1 MTDQAA
7 AAGPGAAISAPANA
21 EIGRFTPRLVL
32 YFVIITLIWGSTWL
46 VIKTQLGV
54 VPASWSVAWRFLLG
68 GSVMLLTCLVT
79 GRTLRIGW
87 RGHGFAVFV
96 ALMQF
101 VLNFNLVYRAEQ
113 HLPSGLV
120 ALSFALLLVPNALL
134 SAMFLGQRTTWR
146 FAIGSLIG
154 LTGVGMM
161 VARDLVMPGAH
172 PAAILLGLALALGGV
187 LSASVANVMQASP
200 LGRALPLEGALAWS
214 MAYGGL
220 FNVVVAYALAGPP
233 VIDLSPAY
241 LAGLAYLGVIAS
253 AVAFS
258 LYYAL
263 IRGLGAGKAA
273 YNGVVVPVVA
283 MALSTIF
290 EAYAWTPLAVAGGI
304 LAMVG
309 LVVALR
315 SRG

>member
-1 MTDQAA
+1 MA
-7 AAGPGAAISAPANA
+7 APAA
-21 EIGRFTPRLVL
+21 TPGQFTPRLAI
-32 YFVIITLIWGSTWL
+32 YFAIITLIWGSTWL

-54 VPASWSVAWRFLLG
+54 VPPSWSVAWRFLLG
-68 GSVMLLTCLVT
+68 GSVMLAVCLAT
-79 GRTLRIGW
+79 GRSLSIGW
-87 RGHGFAVFV
+87 RGHLFAVFV
-96 ALMQF
+96 AVMQF

-120 ALSFALLLVPNALL
+120 ALSFALLLVPNAVL
-134 SAMFLGQRTTWR
+134 SALFLGQRTTLR

-161 VARDLVMPGAH
+161 VARDLVMPGAD
-172 PAAILLGLALALGGV
+172 PAAILLGLALAFGGV
-187 LSASVANVMQASP
+187 LTASVANVMQASP
-200 LGRALPLEGALAWS
+200 LGRSLPLEGGLAWS
-214 MAYGGL
+214 MAYGGV
-220 FNVVVAYALAGPP
+220 FNALVAWVLAGPP
-233 VIDLSPAY
+233 VIDWSPAY
-241 LAGLAYLGVIAS
+241 LAGLVYLGIVAS

-263 IRGLGAGKAA
+263 IRGLGAGRAA

-283 MALSTIF
+283 MALSTVF
-290 EAYAWTPLAVAGGI
+290 EAYVWTPLAVAGGA

>member
-1 MTDQAA
+1 MTIAPAA
-7 AAGPGAAISAPANA
+7 A
-21 EIGRFTPRLVL
+21 GRFTPRLAL
-32 YFVIITLIWGSTWL
+32 YFAIITLIWGSTWL

-54 VPASWSVAWRFLLG
+54 VPPSWSVAWRFLLG
-68 GSVMLLTCLVT
+68 GSVMLGVCLAT
-79 GRTLRIGW
+79 RRSLRIGW
-87 RGHGFAVFV
+87 RGHGFAVL
-96 ALMQF
+96 AAIMQF

-120 ALSFALLLVPNALL
+120 ALSFALLLVPNAIL
-134 SAMFLGQRTTWR
+134 SALFLGQRTSLR

-154 LTGVGMM
+154 LAGVGMM
-161 VARDLVMPGAH
+161 VARDLLTPGAD
-172 PAAILLGLALALGGV
+172 PAAILLGLALAIGGV

-200 LGRALPLEGALAWS
+200 LGRSLPLEGGLAWS

-220 FNVVVAYALAGPP
+220 FNAAVAWALAGPP

-241 LAGLAYLGVIAS
+241 LAGLAYLGVVAS

-273 YNGVVVPVVA
+273 YNGIVVPVVA
-283 MALSTIF
+283 MALSTVF
-290 EAYAWTPLAVAGGI
+290 EAYVWTPLALAGGA

-315 SRG
+315 SRA

>member
-1 MTDQAA
+1 VTIAPAA
-7 AAGPGAAISAPANA
+7 A
-21 EIGRFTPRLVL
+21 GRFTPRLAL
-32 YFVIITLIWGSTWL
+32 YFAIITLIWGSTWL

-54 VPASWSVAWRFLLG
+54 VPPSWSVAWRFLLG
-68 GSVMLLTCLVT
+68 GSVMLVVCLAT
-79 GRTLRIGW
+79 RRSLRIGW
-87 RGHGFAVFV
+87 RGHGFAVL
-96 ALMQF
+96 AAIMQF

-120 ALSFALLLVPNALL
+120 ALSFALLLVPNAIL
-134 SAMFLGQRTTWR
+134 SALFLGQRTSLR

-154 LTGVGMM
+154 LAGVGMM
-161 VARDLVMPGAH
+161 VARDLLTPGAD
-172 PAAILLGLALALGGV
+172 PAAILLGLALAIGGV

-200 LGRALPLEGALAWS
+200 LGRSLPLEGGLAWS

-220 FNVVVAYALAGPP
+220 FNAAVAWALAGPP

-241 LAGLAYLGVIAS
+241 LAGLAYLGVVAS

-273 YNGVVVPVVA
+273 YNGIVVPVVA
-283 MALSTIF
+283 MALSTVF
-290 EAYAWTPLAVAGGI
+290 EAYVWTPLALAGGA

-315 SRG
+315 SRA

>member
-1 MTDQAA
+1 MAVPAA
-7 AAGPGAAISAPANA
+7 TP
-21 EIGRFTPRLVL
+21 GRFTPRLAL
-32 YFVIITLIWGSTWL
+32 YFAIITLIWGSTWL

-54 VPASWSVAWRFLLG
+54 VPPSWSVAWRFLLG
-68 GSVMLLTCLVT
+68 GSVMLAMCLVT
-79 GRTLRIGW
+79 GRSLRIGW

-96 ALMQF
+96 AAMQF

-134 SAMFLGQRTTWR
+134 SALFLGQRTTLR

-154 LTGVGMM
+154 LTGVGLM
-161 VARDLVMPGAH
+161 VARDLVMPGAD
-172 PAAILLGLALALGGV
+172 PAAILLGLALAFGGV

-200 LGRALPLEGALAWS
+200 LGRSLPLEGGLAWS
-214 MAYGGL
+214 MAYGGV
-220 FNVVVAYALAGPP
+220 FNAIIAWWLAGPP
-233 VIDLSPAY
+233 VIDWSPAY
-241 LAGLAYLGVIAS
+241 LAGVAYLGIVAS

-283 MALSTIF
+283 MALSTVF
-290 EAYAWTPLAVAGGI
+290 EAYVWTPLAVAGGA

>member
-1 MTDQAA
+1 MTIAPAA
-7 AAGPGAAISAPANA
+7 A
-21 EIGRFTPRLVL
+21 GRFTPRLAL
-32 YFVIITLIWGSTWL
+32 YFAIITLIWGSTWL

-54 VPASWSVAWRFLLG
+54 VPPSWSVAWRFLLG
-68 GSVMLLTCLVT
+68 GSVMLVVCLAT
-79 GRTLRIGW
+79 RRSLRIGW
-87 RGHGFAVFV
+87 RGHGFAVL
-96 ALMQF
+96 AAIMQF

-120 ALSFALLLVPNALL
+120 ALSFALLLVPNAIL
-134 SAMFLGQRTTWR
+134 SALFLGQRTSLR

-154 LTGVGMM
+154 LAGVGMM
-161 VARDLVMPGAH
+161 VARDLLTPGAD
-172 PAAILLGLALALGGV
+172 PAAILLGLALAIGGV

-200 LGRALPLEGALAWS
+200 LGRSLPLEGGLAWS

-220 FNVVVAYALAGPP
+220 FNAAVAWALAGPP

-241 LAGLAYLGVIAS
+241 LAGLAYLGVVAS

-273 YNGVVVPVVA
+273 YNGIVVPVVA
-283 MALSTIF
+283 MALSTVF
-290 EAYAWTPLAVAGGI
+290 EAYVWTPLALAGGA

-315 SRG
+315 SRA

>member
-1 MTDQAA
+1 MA
-7 AAGPGAAISAPANA
+7 APAA
-21 EIGRFTPRLVL
+21 TPGQFTPRLAI
-32 YFVIITLIWGSTWL
+32 YFAIITLIWGSTWL

-54 VPASWSVAWRFLLG
+54 VPPSWSVAWRFLLG
-68 GSVMLLTCLVT
+68 GSVMLAMCLAT
-79 GRTLRIGW
+79 GRSLAIGW

-96 ALMQF
+96 AVMQF

-120 ALSFALLLVPNALL
+120 ALSFALLLVPNAIL
-134 SAMFLGQRTTWR
+134 SAIFLGQRTTLR

-161 VARDLVMPGAH
+161 VARDLVMPGAD
-172 PAAILLGLALALGGV
+172 PAAILLGLALAFGGV

-200 LGRALPLEGALAWS
+200 LGRSLPLEGGLAWS
-214 MAYGGL
+214 MAYGGV
-220 FNVVVAYALAGPP
+220 FNALVAWALAGPP
-233 VIDLSPAY
+233 VIDWSPAY
-241 LAGLAYLGVIAS
+241 LAGVAYLGIVAS

-263 IRGLGAGKAA
+263 IRGLGAGRAA

-283 MALSTIF
+283 MALSTVF
-290 EAYAWTPLAVAGGI
+290 EAYVWTPLAVAGGA

>member
-1 MTDQAA
+1 M
-7 AAGPGAAISAPANA
+7 
-21 EIGRFTPRLVL
+21 LV
-32 YFVIITLIWGSTWL
+32 V
-46 VIKTQLGV
+46 
-54 VPASWSVAWRFLLG
+54 
-68 GSVMLLTCLVT
+68 CLAT
-79 GRTLRIGW
+79 RRSLRIGW
-87 RGHGFAVFV
+87 RGHGFAVL
-96 ALMQF
+96 AAIMQF

-120 ALSFALLLVPNALL
+120 ALSFALLLVPNAIL
-134 SAMFLGQRTTWR
+134 SALFLGQRTSLR

-154 LTGVGMM
+154 LAGVGMM
-161 VARDLVMPGAH
+161 VARDLLTPGAD
-172 PAAILLGLALALGGV
+172 PAAILLGLALAIGGV

-200 LGRALPLEGALAWS
+200 LGRSLPLEGGLAWS

-220 FNVVVAYALAGPP
+220 FNAAVAWALAGPP

-241 LAGLAYLGVIAS
+241 LAGLAYLGVVAS

-273 YNGVVVPVVA
+273 YNGIVVPVVA
-283 MALSTIF
+283 MALSTVF
-290 EAYAWTPLAVAGGI
+290 EAYVWTPLALAGGA

-315 SRG
+315 SRA

>member
-1 MTDQAA
+1 MA
-7 AAGPGAAISAPANA
+7 APAA
-21 EIGRFTPRLVL
+21 TPGQFTPRLAI

-54 VPASWSVAWRFLLG
+54 VPPSWSVAWRFLLG
-68 GSVMLLTCLVT
+68 GSVMLVVCLTT
-79 GRTLRIGW
+79 GRSLAIGW
-87 RGHGFAVFV
+87 RGHLFAVSV
-96 ALMQF
+96 AVMQF

-134 SAMFLGQRTTWR
+134 SGIFLGQRTTLR

-154 LTGVGMM
+154 LIGVGMM
-161 VARDLVMPGAH
+161 VARDLVMPGADS
-172 PAAILLGLALALGGV
+172 AAILLGLALAFGGV

-200 LGRALPLEGALAWS
+200 LGRSLPLEGGLAWS
-214 MAYGGL
+214 MAYGGV
-220 FNVVVAYALAGPP
+220 FNAIVAWVLAGPP
-233 VIDLSPAY
+233 VIDWSPAY
-241 LAGLAYLGVIAS
+241 LAGLVYLGIVAS
-253 AVAFS
+253 AVAFT

-263 IRGLGAGKAA
+263 IRGLGAGRAA
-273 YNGVVVPVVA
+273 YSGVVVPVVA
-283 MALSTIF
+283 MALSTVF
-290 EAYAWTPLAVAGGI
+290 EAYVWTPLAVAGGA
-304 LAMVG
+304 LAMLG

>member
-1 MTDQAA
+1 VTIAPAA
-7 AAGPGAAISAPANA
+7 A
-21 EIGRFTPRLVL
+21 GRFTPRLAL
-32 YFVIITLIWGSTWL
+32 YFAIITLIWGSTWL

-54 VPASWSVAWRFLLG
+54 VPPSWSVAWRFLLG
-68 GSVMLLTCLVT
+68 GSVMLVVCLAT
-79 GRTLRIGW
+79 RRSLRIGW
-87 RGHGFAVFV
+87 RGHGFAVL
-96 ALMQF
+96 AAIMQF

-120 ALSFALLLVPNALL
+120 ALSFALLLVPNAIL
-134 SAMFLGQRTTWR
+134 SALFLGQRTSLR

-154 LTGVGMM
+154 LAGVGMM
-161 VARDLVMPGAH
+161 VARDLLTPGAD
-172 PAAILLGLALALGGV
+172 PAAILLGLALAIGGV

-200 LGRALPLEGALAWS
+200 LGRSLPLEGGLAWS

-220 FNVVVAYALAGPP
+220 FNAAVAWALAGPP

-241 LAGLAYLGVIAS
+241 LAGLAYLGVVAS

-273 YNGVVVPVVA
+273 YNGIVVPVVA
-283 MALSTIF
+283 MALSTVF
-290 EAYAWTPLAVAGGI
+290 EAYVWTALALAGGA

-315 SRG
+315 SRA

>member
-1 MTDQAA
+1 MA
-7 AAGPGAAISAPANA
+7 APAA
-21 EIGRFTPRLVL
+21 TPGQFTPRLAI
-32 YFVIITLIWGSTWL
+32 YFAIITLIWGSTWL

-54 VPASWSVAWRFLLG
+54 VPPSWSVAWRFLLG
-68 GSVMLLTCLVT
+68 GSVMLAVCLAT
-79 GRTLRIGW
+79 GRSLAIGW
-87 RGHGFAVFV
+87 RGHLFAVFV
-96 ALMQF
+96 AVMQF

-134 SAMFLGQRTTWR
+134 SAIFLGQRTTLR

-161 VARDLVMPGAH
+161 VARDLVMPGADS
-172 PAAILLGLALALGGV
+172 AAILLGLALAFGGV

-200 LGRALPLEGALAWS
+200 LGRSLPLEGGLAWS
-214 MAYGGL
+214 MAYGGV
-220 FNVVVAYALAGPP
+220 FNALVAWALAGPP
-233 VIDLSPAY
+233 VIDWSPAY
-241 LAGLAYLGVIAS
+241 LAGVAYLGIVAS

-263 IRGLGAGKAA
+263 IRGLGAGRAA

-283 MALSTIF
+283 MALSTVF
-290 EAYAWTPLAVAGGI
+290 EAYVWTPLAVAGGA

>member
-1 MTDQAA
+1 
-7 AAGPGAAISAPANA
+7 
-21 EIGRFTPRLVL
+21 
-32 YFVIITLIWGSTWL
+32 
-46 VIKTQLGV
+46 
-54 VPASWSVAWRFLLG
+54 
-68 GSVMLLTCLVT
+68 
-79 GRTLRIGW
+79 
-87 RGHGFAVFV
+87 
-96 ALMQF
+96 MQF

-120 ALSFALLLVPNALL
+120 ALSFALLLVPNAIL
-134 SAMFLGQRTTWR
+134 SALFLGQRTSLR

-161 VARDLVMPGAH
+161 VARDLVMPGAD
-172 PAAILLGLALALGGV
+172 PAAILLGLALAFGGV

-200 LGRALPLEGALAWS
+200 LGRSLPLEGGLAWS
-214 MAYGGL
+214 MAYGGV
-220 FNVVVAYALAGPP
+220 FNAITAWMLAGPP

-241 LAGLAYLGVIAS
+241 LAGVAYLGIVAS

-263 IRGLGAGKAA
+263 SRGLGPGKAA

-283 MALSTIF
+283 MTLSTAF
-290 EAYAWTPLAVAGGI
+290 EAYVWTPLAVAGGL

-315 SRG
+315 GRS

>member
-1 MTDQAA
+1 MTAA
-7 AAGPGAAISAPANA
+7 SGAAS
-21 EIGRFTPRLVL
+21 GRFTPRLML
-32 YFVIITLIWGSTWL
+32 YFAIITLIWGSTWL

-54 VPASWSVAWRFLLG
+54 VPPSWSVAWRFLLG
-68 GSVMLLTCLVT
+68 GSVMLATCLAT

-87 RGHGFAVFV
+87 RGHGFAVLV

-120 ALSFALLLVPNALL
+120 ALSFALLLVPNAVL
-134 SAMFLGQRTTWR
+134 SALFLGQRTSLR

-154 LTGVGMM
+154 LAGVAMI
-161 VARDLVMPGAH
+161 VARDLAMPGAN
-172 PAAILLGLALALGGV
+172 PAAILFGLALAFGGV
-187 LSASVANVMQASP
+187 LSASVANVMQASRT
-200 LGRALPLEGALAWS
+200 GRSLPLEGGLAWS

-220 FNVVVAYALAGPP
+220 FNAIVARAIDGPP
-233 VIDLSPAY
+233 MIDTSPAY
-241 LAGLAYLGVIAS
+241 LAGLAYLGIVAS
-253 AVAFS
+253 AVAFR
-258 LYYAL
+258 LYYTL

-283 MALSTIF
+283 MALSTVF
-290 EAYAWTPLAVAGGI
+290 EAYVWTPLAVAGAV

-309 LVVALR
+309 LVIALR

>member
-1 MTDQAA
+1 MTIAPAA
-7 AAGPGAAISAPANA
+7 A
-21 EIGRFTPRLVL
+21 GRFTPRLAL
-32 YFVIITLIWGSTWL
+32 YFAIITLIWGSTWL

-54 VPASWSVAWRFLLG
+54 VPPSWSVAWRFLLG
-68 GSVMLLTCLVT
+68 GSVMLGVCLTT
-79 GRTLRIGW
+79 RRSLRIGW
-87 RGHGFAVFV
+87 RGHGFAML
-96 ALMQF
+96 AAIMQF

-120 ALSFALLLVPNALL
+120 ALSFALLLVPNAIL
-134 SAMFLGQRTTWR
+134 SALFLGQRTSLR

-154 LTGVGMM
+154 LAGVGMM
-161 VARDLVMPGAH
+161 VARDLLTPGAD
-172 PAAILLGLALALGGV
+172 PAAILLGLALAIGGV

-200 LGRALPLEGALAWS
+200 LGRSLPLEGGLAWS

-220 FNVVVAYALAGPP
+220 FNAAVAWALAGPP

-241 LAGLAYLGVIAS
+241 LAGLAYLGVVAS

-273 YNGVVVPVVA
+273 YNGIVVPVVA
-283 MALSTIF
+283 MALSTVF
-290 EAYAWTPLAVAGGI
+290 EAYVWTPLALAGGA

-315 SRG
+315 SRA

>member
-1 MTDQAA
+1 MT
-7 AAGPGAAISAPANA
+7 IAPATA
-21 EIGRFTPRLVL
+21 GRFTPRLAL
-32 YFVIITLIWGSTWL
+32 YFAIITLIWGSTWL

-54 VPASWSVAWRFLLG
+54 VPPSWSVAWRFLLG
-68 GSVMLLTCLVT
+68 GSVILVVCLVT
-79 GRTLRIGW
+79 GRNLRIGW
-87 RGHGFAVFV
+87 RGHGFA
-96 ALMQF
+96 ALAAVMQF

-120 ALSFALLLVPNALL
+120 ALSFALLLVANAIL
-134 SAMFLGQRTTWR
+134 SALFLGQRTSLR

-161 VARDLVMPGAH
+161 VARDLVMPGAD
-172 PAAILLGLALALGGV
+172 PAAILLGLALAFGGV

-200 LGRALPLEGALAWS
+200 LGRSLPLEGGLAWS
-214 MAYGGL
+214 MAYGGV
-220 FNVVVAYALAGPP
+220 FNAITAWMLAGPP
-233 VIDLSPAY
+233 VIDWSPAY
-241 LAGLAYLGVIAS
+241 LAGVAYLGIVAS

-263 IRGLGAGKAA
+263 IRGLGPGKAA

-283 MALSTIF
+283 MTLSTAF
-290 EAYAWTPLAVAGGI
+290 EAYVWTPLAVAGGL

-315 SRG
+315 GRS

>member
-1 MTDQAA
+1 MTA
-7 AAGPGAAISAPANA
+7 SSTMAP
-21 EIGRFTPRLVL
+21 GRFTPRLAL
-32 YFVIITLIWGSTWL
+32 YFAIITLIWGSTWL

-54 VPASWSVAWRFLLG
+54 VPPSWSVAWRFLIG
-68 GSVMLLTCLVT
+68 GSVMLASCVAA

-87 RGHGFAVFV
+87 RGHGFAILV
-96 ALMQF
+96 AIMQF

-120 ALSFALLLVPNALL
+120 ALSFALLLVPNAIL
-134 SAMFLGQRTTWR
+134 SALFLGQRTSLR

-154 LTGVGMM
+154 LTGVGMV
-161 VARDLVMPGAH
+161 VARDLVMPGAQ
-172 PAAILLGLALALGGV
+172 PAVIMLGLALALGGV

-200 LGRALPLEGALAWS
+200 IGRSLPLEGGLAWS
-214 MAYGGL
+214 MVYGGV
-220 FNVVVAYALAGPP
+220 FNVIVARAVAGPP
-233 VIDLSPAY
+233 VIDWSPAY
-241 LAGLAYLGVIAS
+241 LAGLVYLGVVAS

-258 LYYAL
+258 LYYAI
-263 IRGLGAGKAA
+263 IRELGAGKAA
-273 YNGVVVPVVA
+273 YNGVVVPIVA
-283 MALSTIF
+283 MALSTVF
-290 EAYAWTPLAVAGGI
+290 EGYVWTSLAVAGGA